1 MHVRAV
7 QRLHALLRDCV
18 SLMAVGLVLPRAD
31 TIAEDKAAT
40 ASTKAAVKEL
50 GDVRYVAWEQLPDY
64 LALSHEVGN

>member
-31 TIAEDKAAT
+31 TVAEDR
-40 ASTKAAVKEL
+40 ASNASAKAAVKEL
-50 GDVRYVAWEQLPDY
+50 GDVRCA
-64 LALSHEVGN
+64 A